1 MTFLYLFLQEIISE
15 NQNEEHVESLVDLIL
30 KGGWTMLP
38 LFLLSIIAI
47 YIFVERILT
56 IRAASKRPKKFI
68 EDVKR
73 YVVEGQVDKALA
85 LCKELNTP
93 VARMIEKGISR
104 IGSPL
109 NTIETS
115 IENVGKLEI
124 NELERNLSS
133 LATIAGAGPMI
144 GFLGT
149 VLGMIDAFRVIANQ
163 TNPATSDMASGI
175 YEAMITTAGGLIVGL
190 IAYVAYNYCTSQI
203 QKIIRRM
210 EHSSIEFIDLLQEP
224 QK

>member
-1 MTFLYLFLQEIISE
+1 MFLEIFLQGTITTEQ
-15 NQNEEHVESLVDLIL
+15 NQDHVESLIDIIY

-38 LFLLSIIAI
+38 LFLLSLIAI

-68 EDVKR
+68 DDVKR
-73 YVVEGQVDKALA
+73 YVADGKMDEAIK
-85 LCKELNTP
+85 LCEELNTP
-93 VARMIEKGISR
+93 VARMISKGISR

-115 IENVGKLEI
+115 IENAGKLEI
-124 NELERNLSS
+124 NELERNLST

-163 TNPATSDMASGI
+163 TSPAVSDMAVGI
-175 YEAMITTAGGLIVGL
+175 YEAMITTAGGLIVGV

-224 QK
+224 QN

>member
-1 MTFLYLFLQEIISE
+1 MFLQVFLQGSFTSDEAQANVDSM
-15 NQNEEHVESLVDLIL
+15 LDLIL

-38 LFLLSIIAI
+38 LFLLSIVAI

-56 IRAASKRPKKFI
+56 IRAASKRPKSFI
-68 EDVKR
+68 DEVKR
-73 YVVEGQVDKALA
+73 YVAEGNVDQALA
-85 LCKELNTP
+85 LCNELNTP
-93 VARMIEKGISR
+93 VARMISKGISR

-109 NTIETS
+109 NTIEAS
-115 IENVGKLEI
+115 IENVGKIEI

-149 VLGMIDAFRVIANQ
+149 VIGMINAFQVIAKE
-163 TNPATSDMASGI
+163 TNPEVSSMATGI
-175 YEAMITTAGGLIVGL
+175 YEAMITTAGGLIVGV
-190 IAYVAYNYCTSQI
+190 IAYIAYNYCTSQI